1 MNCQVYVAFHR
12 DLETL
17 VPFSSI
23 KPGNNEAK
31 ITPLPILMPREGI

>member
-1 MNCQVYVAFHR
+1 MNCPIYVVLHK

-17 VPFSSI
+17 VLFSNI

-31 ITPLPILMPREGI
+31 ITSLPTLMPKEAI